1 MILIIILSLIALAV
15 ATFALTAVVIGGSAF
30 IVVFA
35 DVIVCAAILIWIIRK
50 LISRRN

>member
-1 MILIIILSLIALAV
+1 MILITILTLITLAV
-15 ATFALTAVVIGGSAF
+15 CAFILTSVVIGGTAF

-50 LISRRN
+50 LINKR